1 MDSNIVLI
9 AKRMASIIYDLLVYG
24 SVLIFLCFIVGVITK
39 GKISLAQSYGFLIF
53 LILFQFLIYLCSLC
67 YLSQTV
73 GMTAWKLKI
82 ISSNSANSANVSFKQ
97 ASYRFSIVFFSIGL
111 IWLSIFF
118 NPKESLLE
126 KLSQT
131 KLLIS

>member
-1 MDSNIVLI
+1 MDANIVLI
-9 AKRMASIIYDLLVYG
+9 AKRMASIIYDFLVYG
-24 SVLIFLCFIVGVITK
+24 GVLIFLCFIVGIITK
-39 GKISLAQSYGFLIF
+39 GKISLAQTYSFLIF
-53 LILFQFLIYLCSLC
+53 LILFQFFIYLCSLF

-82 ISSNSANSANVSFKQ
+82 ISSDGANVSLKQ
-97 ASYRFSIVFFSIGL
+97 ASYRFSIVFFSLGL

-118 NPKESLLE
+118 NPKQSLLE